1 MQDTIY
7 NIIVMMHTPCTVSN
21 AAGNTDD
28 ADADA
33 VPAKLDAEEVGARLH
48 YWSHHVDL
56 HK

>member
-48 YWSHHVDL
+48 YWSYHVDL